1 MKLLKTALVGCS
13 AASVTLATADAAD
26 LPVKKT
32 AAAVQYVEA
41 CPAFGSGFYKLP
53 GTDTCIR
60 HFGNMKFNLAF
71 QDARDA
77 WFGPGGAV
85 VQAGASNTTGWQLS
99 VRPGWD
105 FRAPTEYGTLRSL
118 IQLRVEQRNGVH
130 ENDDPVLTGN
140 MRTNN
145 LVYRGYIEWA
155 GFLIGRAPSQFEYL
169 DQDDIVTAIGG
180 DPSTTLT
187 QATYTFNGPA
197 GVKATIGLEDSSAW
211 SSGAGAFTDLTT
223 ERGGISNG
231 PSRLFDIVATLSVEQ
246 AWGNAKIAGAVH
258 FTQTNGDLDSN
269 GVPDTT
275 ETGTGW
281 AVLSGV
287 TFNLPMLGPK
297 DQLLVEATYSDGAVA
312 FSGINGGA
320 ENDFTAFERRG
331 QFLSGLQNFWITD
344 TYAVNSG
351 GTWDFENTKAWSILG
366 QMKHYWAPLW
376 RSNLTASYHKADVP
390 NIGFAATG
398 YGDTSAWDVA
408 LNLIWGESRK
418 TAEIGAEIAYKSTSQ
433 QVSSPIA
440 AAAAKNSVDID
451 PSGWAAS
458 FFIKRAW

>member
-1 MKLLKTALVGCS
+1 
-13 AASVTLATADAAD
+13 
-26 LPVKKT
+26 
-32 AAAVQYVEA
+32 
-41 CPAFGSGFYKLP
+41 
-53 GTDTCIR
+53 
-60 HFGNMKFNLAF
+60 
-71 QDARDA
+71 
-77 WFGPGGAV
+77 
-85 VQAGASNTTGWQLS
+85 
-99 VRPGWD
+99 
-105 FRAPTEYGTLRSL
+105 
-118 IQLRVEQRNGVH
+118 
-130 ENDDPVLTGN
+130 
-140 MRTNN
+140 
-145 LVYRGYIEWA
+145 
-155 GFLIGRAPSQFEYL
+155 
-169 DQDDIVTAIGG
+169 
-180 DPSTTLT
+180 
-187 QATYTFNGPA
+187 
-197 GVKATIGLEDSSAW
+197 
-211 SSGAGAFTDLTT
+211 
-223 ERGGISNG
+223 
-231 PSRLFDIVATLSVEQ
+231 VEQ

-287 TFNLPMLGPK
+287 TFNLPMFGPK

-331 QFLSGLQNFWITD
+331 QFLSGLQNFWIVD

-351 GTWDFENTKAWSILG
+351 GTWDFENTKARSILG

-376 RSNLTASYHKADVP
+376 RSNLTASYRKADVP

-408 LNLIWGESRK
+408 LNLIWGQSRK

-433 QVSSPIA
+433 QVSSAVA
-440 AAAAKNSVDID
+440 AVAAKNSVDID
-451 PSGWAAS
+451 PSGWAVS